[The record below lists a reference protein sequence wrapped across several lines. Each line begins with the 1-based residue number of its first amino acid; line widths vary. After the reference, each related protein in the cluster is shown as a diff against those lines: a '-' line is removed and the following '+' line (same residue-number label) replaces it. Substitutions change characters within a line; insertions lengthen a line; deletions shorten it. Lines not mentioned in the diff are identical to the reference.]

1 MKTNQKLCRML
12 TALALAAAL
21 TGTAVAAST
30 ITTKT
35 IEAQYMGISLV
46 VDGVAVTPKDA
57 SGNVVEPFVSEGTTY
72 LPVRAVADA
81 LGKSVTWDGETKTVY
96 IGQVPGTTES
106 WMTKLPPFQTGLAT
120 VYDGTDPKASFKVG
134 GVTKT
139 EGVVLADTSYYDS
152 AYAIWNTNCLYKT
165 MTFTIAHS
173 ENVEKKDENGILD
186 IYLDGELSATYELQ
200 WDGAPQT
207 ITVPL
212 NYAASVKLNLDGPC
226 TTVQN
231 REAEFSVYD
240 ISFSE

>member
-1 MKTNQKLCRML
+1 MKTNQKLCRTL

-46 VDGVAVTPKDA
+46 VDGVAVTPKDT

-106 WMTKLPPFQTGLAT
+106 WMTKLPPFETGLAT
-120 VYDGTDPKASFKVG
+120 VYDGTDPKASYMVG

-139 EGVVLADTSYYDS
+139 EGVVLADTSYS
-152 AYAIWNTNCLYKT
+152 KPAYAIWNTNCLYKT

-173 ENVEKKDENGILD
+173 ENAQKIQRGDENGVLD
-186 IYLDGELSATYELQ
+186 IYLDGEFSATYELP

-212 NYAASVKLNLDGPC
+212 NYAARVKLNLNG
-226 TTVQN
+226 TGNN
-231 REAEFSVYD
+231 RITEFSVYD

>member
-106 WMTKLPPFQTGLAT
+106 WMTKLPPFETGLAT
-120 VYDGTDPKASFKVG
+120 VYDGTDPKASFQVG

-139 EGVVLADTSYYDS
+139 EGVVLADTSYS
-152 AYAIWNTNCLYKT
+152 NPAYAIWNTNCLYKT

-173 ENVEKKDENGILD
+173 ENVQKIQRGDENGVLD
-186 IYLDGELSATYELQ
+186 IYLDGELSTTYELQ

-212 NYAASVKLNLDGPC
+212 NYAARVKLNLNGTGHNR
-226 TTVQN
+226 TT
-231 REAEFSVYD
+231 EFSVYD